1 MDGSRSRWVALAV
14 LAVLMVMLVA
24 AAAAPLFE
32 QQEAAGGPMPVEPPQ
47 DAETEENEPD
57 VPIPPDGLLLAV
69 LVFVVIAVVAQFV
82 ADPWETIKSAI
93 TFATIAGGILMLAYV
108 VLQFV
113 SPSLT
118 EPEQSGER
126 NGSPQLSDPPNGS
139 LGSGEGSGDPLVL
152 PDDPLGLP
160 GENVA
165 VIVLIVVVLGAAAL
179 LAATLLARRTG
190 VIQSILGLND
200 EGGGAEEPQSDLG
213 ALGRVAGDA
222 ADDVE
227 AASTAEA
234 ADNVIYRAWSEM
246 VALLDAP
253 DPQSGTPREFA
264 TAAVDAGMNP
274 QQVDVLTRTFEEVRY
289 GDAALSEERRERAI
303 EALRRIE
310 DTHGDGGVD
319 GFATSNRDRSDWGA
333 GEDTGTGDHR

>member
-1 MDGSRSRWVALAV
+1 MDGNRSRWVALAV

-32 QQEAAGGPMPVEPPQ
+32 QQETAGGPLPVEPSQ
-47 DAETEENEPD
+47 DAETGENDVD

-69 LVFVVIAVVAQFV
+69 FVFVAIAFVAQFV
-82 ADPWETIKSAI
+82 ADPWETLKSATI
-93 TFATIAGGILMLAYV
+93 FLMIAGGIIMLAYAA
-108 VLQFV
+108 LQFV
-113 SPSLT
+113 STSSL
-118 EPEQSGER
+118 EPEQSGEQ
-126 NGSPQLSDPPNGS
+126 NGSPQLVDPPNGS
-139 LGSGEGSGDPLVL
+139 LGPGEGSGDPLVL
-152 PDDPLGLP
+152 PDDPLALSDQ
-160 GENVA
+160 NVA
-165 VIVLIVVVLGAAAL
+165 VIVLIVVVLGAAVL
-179 LAATLLARRTG
+179 LAATLLVGRTG
-190 VIQSILGLND
+190 SIQSILGLND
-200 EGGGAEEPQSDLG
+200 EEGDAEEPQSDLG
-213 ALGRVAGDA
+213 AVGRVAGDA

-227 AASTAEA
+227 AASTTEA

-253 DPQSGTPREFA
+253 DPRSGTPRDFA
-264 TAAVDAGMNP
+264 TAAIDAGMNP

-310 DTHGDGGVD
+310 DTHGDGETD

-333 GEDTGTGDHR
+333 GEGPRGGDHR